1 MPTKKD
7 MILAAEIV
15 KTYNTGAPKGMAS
28 PAQIAATAFAEYFAK
43 SNPRFDRARFLKACG
58 L

>member
-15 KTYNTGAPKGMAS
+15 KART
-28 PAQIAATAFAEYFAK
+28 PARDADSGIRERLTDAFAEYFARN
-43 SNPRFDRARFLKACG
+43 NPRFDRARFLKACG
-58 L
+58 V